1 MTFTVQEVPEWDIC
15 DISDEEFK
23 MYDLTL
29 PDILSGKDQCL
40 TGVVPEEIKTED
52 PYQLS
57 TSMMASSGDVHGLSK
72 SYNSFYPQQDVAQSL
87 GSSTD
92 SYFYPN
98 VGSSS
103 YTVSPMQSTQQGIVP
118 GDMMGYVPTQQQPQ
132 MLHQQ
137 HQELQSQLQ
146 QMPYNSIQVVPQG
159 NEYGGYFNN
168 YYMGKRRLRDDELNP
183 LEYEKRRLRRE
194 RNKEAALRCRTRR
207 RERIEALE
215 KETSEI
221 EAQNEKVEIDISK
234 LQSQIEELKSI
245 LKGHTCK
252 NATSS
257 ANSS

>member
-23 MYDLTL
+23 MYDLNL
-29 PDILSGKDQCL
+29 PEILDVKDQCL
-40 TGVVPEEIKTED
+40 AEVVPGEIKTDD

-57 TSMMASSGDVHGLSK
+57 TPMMTSTGDLHSLNK
-72 SYNSFYPQQDVAQSL
+72 SCSSFYLQLDVAQSL
-87 GSSTD
+87 GSPTD
-92 SYFYPN
+92 SNIYPN

-103 YTVSPMQSTQQGIVP
+103 CTVSPLQPVVPHGDLMGFVSTQQH
-118 GDMMGYVPTQQQPQ
+118 PQ
-132 MLHQQ
+132 MMHQQ
-137 HQELQSQLQ
+137 HQELHSQLQ

-159 NEYGGYFNN
+159 NEYESYFNN
-168 YYMGKRRLRDDELNP
+168 YYFGKRRLRDDELNP

-215 KETSEI
+215 NETSEI
-221 EAQNEKVEIDISK
+221 EAENEKVEIDISK

-252 NATSS
+252 CAISK